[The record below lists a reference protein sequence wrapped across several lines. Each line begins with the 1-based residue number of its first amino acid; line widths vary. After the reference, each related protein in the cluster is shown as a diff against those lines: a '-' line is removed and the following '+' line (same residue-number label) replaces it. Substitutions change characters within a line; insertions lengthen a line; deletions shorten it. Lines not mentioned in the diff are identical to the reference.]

1 MVIGRSA
8 ASAASILTTRE
19 PQITQITR
27 QTETPDALSSAPA
40 SSPSIRRLNTL
51 LGSFSFPSRQ
61 GNTDRRCSREFR
73 AAALKFVPEFSVYIR
88 RSPLRDDDDTFRPLI
103 IAGLGNY

>member
-1 MVIGRSA
+1 MVIGRSV

-19 PQITQITR
+19 PQITR